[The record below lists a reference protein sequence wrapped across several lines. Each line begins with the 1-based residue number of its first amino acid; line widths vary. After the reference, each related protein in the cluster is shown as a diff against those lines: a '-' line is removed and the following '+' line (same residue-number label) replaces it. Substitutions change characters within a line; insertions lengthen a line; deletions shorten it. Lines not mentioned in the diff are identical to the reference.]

1 MENIKVIQLKYLDEL
16 YKFPTAPAE
25 GTIFKIQETEQFYL
39 ISKDGIP
46 LLIKGMTDEIL
57 ENKKSL
63 LSFSF
68 GANSDGEEWAEPNI
82 GILEDD
88 MFATGLTVYDLNK
101 NIMKYQTPLDDN
113 ELYEAA
119 ETILAFC
126 EEQRNKYYMLLCH
139 ELRYFTLFNY
149 YVQTDRPL
157 PNIEEEVI
165 GCANDIGSIL
175 SIEEVEG
182 AIEIW
187 IKTEEDEAFA
197 MYFFPYDRGVIKC
210 Q

>member
-1 MENIKVIQLKYLDEL
+1 MENIKFIQLKYLDEL

-39 ISKDGIP
+39 ISKDGTP

-57 ENKKSL
+57 ENKKSS

-68 GANSDGEEWAEPNI
+68 GTNSNGEEWAEAHEEN
-82 GILEDD
+82 ENT
-88 MFATGLTVYDLNK
+88 FVTGMTLYDLNK
-101 NIMKYQTPLDDN
+101 NLISQLMPLDDN

-119 ETILAFC
+119 EIILAFC

-157 PNIEEEVI
+157 PNVEEEVI
-165 GCANDIGSIL
+165 GCAHDIGSIL

-187 IKTEEDEAFA
+187 VKTEADEVFA